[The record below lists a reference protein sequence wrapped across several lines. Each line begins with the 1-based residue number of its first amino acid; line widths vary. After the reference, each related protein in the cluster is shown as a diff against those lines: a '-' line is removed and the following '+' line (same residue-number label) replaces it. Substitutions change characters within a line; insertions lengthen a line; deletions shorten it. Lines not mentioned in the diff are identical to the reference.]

1 MSVGLLQPERPKAR
15 MLRYEVLIERAAER
29 CAGISGTM
37 FVTGAPRSQS
47 HVTVGRGHLKQEYD
61 QKF

>member
-1 MSVGLLQPERPKAR
+1 

-37 FVTGAPRSQS
+37 FVTGAQRSQS
-47 HVTVGRGHLKQEYD
+47 HVTAGRGHLKQEYD